1 MPEWLSTAAWIVVTL
16 WAIAI
21 AWGLGM
27 LALMVFAA
35 IGAARGKG
43 RRSLFWAVA
52 TLLYGPVSL
61 LAIHVLPPKRRD
73 EA

>member
-1 MPEWLSTAAWIVVTL
+1 MPEWLSTAAWIVTL

-21 AWGLGM
+21 AWGIGM

-43 RRSLFWAVA
+43 RRSLFWAALTV
-52 TLLYGPVSL
+52 LYGPVSL
-61 LAIHVLPPKRRD
+61 LAIHVLPAKRRD
-73 EA
+73 GA